1 MGKVTI
7 KNVEIFLT
15 APEKINLAVVK
26 VTTSESGLYGLG
38 CATFTQRVL
47 AVASAVERYLKP
59 FLIGKDISGNDVA
72 GKDVFGKDVSR
83 NDVSGKDV
91 SRIEDIWQS
100 AMVSAYWRNG
110 PVLNSA
116 VSGIDMALWDI
127 KGKMA
132 NMPLYDLFGGKCR
145 EAALA
150 YTHAEGNSIEET
162 IDAAQGLKDQGFRNV
177 RLQCGGYGGRNH
189 ALRSPKNSLPGA
201 YYDPK
206 AYMKVTLSLFEKA
219 RRELGDEIGLCHDIH
234 ERLFPIDAIGF
245 AKKMEQFNLLF
256 LEDALPPEQ
265 PEWYEKIRA
274 ASAVPLAMGE
284 LFVNSAEWMPL
295 IAGRLIDYL
304 RVHIS
309 MIGGITPARKLANLC
324 DAFGI
329 RTAWHGP
336 GDLTPIGAAVNAH
349 IDLSIPNFGVQEWFN
364 CMTDASLSVFPGAPE
379 IHDGYI
385 YVNDKPGIGVDFD
398 ENEAKKFPCSDALPA
413 WTLARL
419 PDGTA
424 VRP

>member
-1 MGKVTI
+1 MSAVTI
-7 KNVEIFLT
+7 RDVQVFAT
-15 APEKINLAVVK
+15 APEKINLVVVK
-26 VTTSESGLYGLG
+26 VITSEDGLFGLG
-38 CATFTQRVL
+38 CATFTQRHL
-47 AVASAVERYLKP
+47 AVMAAVEEYLKP
-59 FLIGKDISGNDVA
+59 FLIGKD
-72 GKDVFGKDVSR
+72 
-83 NDVSGKDV
+83 V
-91 SRIEDIWQS
+91 SRIGDIWQS

-110 PVLNSA
+110 PVLNNA
-116 VSGIDMALWDI
+116 ISGIDMALWDI

-132 NMPLYDLFGGKCR
+132 AMPLYQLLGGKCR

-150 YTHAEGNSIEET
+150 YTHAEGSTIEET
-162 IDAAQGLKDQGFRNV
+162 IEAAHRLNAQGFRNI
-177 RLQCGGYGGRNH
+177 RLQCGGYGGKNH
-189 ALRSPKNSLPGA
+189 LLHSPENSPPGA

-206 AYMKVTLSLFEKA
+206 AYMKVTLDLFEKA
-219 RRELGDEIGLCHDIH
+219 RVEFGDAIGLCHDIH
-234 ERLFPIDAIGF
+234 ERLAPIDAIGF

-274 ASAVPLAMGE
+274 ASSVPLAMGE

-295 IAGRLIDYL
+295 VSRRLIDFI

-309 MIGGITPARKLANLC
+309 MIGGITPALKLAHLC

-349 IDLSIPNFGVQEWFN
+349 LDLAVPNFGIQEWFN

-379 IHDGYI
+379 VRDGYI
-385 YVNDKPGIGVDFD
+385 YIGDKPGIGIDFD
-398 ENEAKKFPCSDALPA
+398 EKEAKKFPCDRKPTA
-413 WTLARL
+413 WTLARI